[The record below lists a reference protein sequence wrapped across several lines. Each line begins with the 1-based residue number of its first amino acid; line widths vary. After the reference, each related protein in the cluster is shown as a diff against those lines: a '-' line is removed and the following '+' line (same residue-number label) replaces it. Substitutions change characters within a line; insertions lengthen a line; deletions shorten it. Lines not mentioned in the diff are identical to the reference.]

1 MKDQEIRDAVE
12 NIIQLAEQC
21 HPVGLKSREYLDTL
35 LALAQEYLSI
45 KGMPEEKPRE
55 IDSIQSEDFLPYEYH
70 NRCLKQCKLA
80 LMKMMSREKLFPI
93 LTNMLSDIEIRK
105 CEEDKDYKLCYCNIS
120 DIVTKA
126 INLIGGKE

>member
-1 MKDQEIRDAVE
+1 MKDQEIREAVE
-12 NIIQLAEQC
+12 NIEGYL
-21 HPVGLKSREYLDTL
+21 EYDSYLGEYEKNALPTL

>member
-1 MKDQEIRDAVE
+1 MDKEIRDAVE